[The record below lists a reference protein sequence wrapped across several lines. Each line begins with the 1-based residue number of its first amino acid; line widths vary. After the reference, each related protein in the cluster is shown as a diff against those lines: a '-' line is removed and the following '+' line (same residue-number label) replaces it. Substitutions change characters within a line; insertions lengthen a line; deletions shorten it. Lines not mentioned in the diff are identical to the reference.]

1 MADDIYSDGSY
12 LENNPSWHV
21 DDSPWKAQKI
31 IKMIEKHDIDP
42 SSVCEIG
49 CGAGEILR
57 QLSQRSLLSE
67 VTFYGYEISPQ
78 AYDLCKQRESEKVK
92 FFLEDLTVN
101 VNACF
106 DVVLALDV
114 IEHVEDYRGFLRRL
128 RTKGRH
134 KIFHIPLDFN
144 ALCLMSVGFLAS
156 QRKSIGHI
164 HYFTKDTALSTLQET
179 GYEIIDWFYTRA
191 DLELP
196 KPTWKAKLAHLPSRI
211 VSPINE
217 DLSVR
222 LFGGSILVLTR

>member
-1 MADDIYSDGSY
+1 MADNMHGDGSY
-12 LENNPSWHV
+12 PENNPSWHV
-21 DDSPWKAQKI
+21 EDSPWQAKKI
-31 IKMIEKHDIDP
+31 IKMIEKHHMDP

-49 CGAGEILR
+49 CGAGEILT
-57 QLSQRSLLSE
+57 QLSQRSLVSE

-78 AYDLCKQRESEKVK
+78 AYGLCKQRESEKVK

-106 DVVLALDV
+106 DVVLAIDV
-114 IEHVEDYRGFLRRL
+114 IEHVEDYRRFLRRL
-128 RTKGRH
+128 RTKGRY
-134 KIFHIPLDFN
+134 KILHIPLDFN

-164 HYFTKDTALSTLQET
+164 HYFAKDTALSTLQET

-191 DLELP
+191 NLELP
-196 KPTWKAKLAHLPSRI
+196 KPAWKAKLAHLPSRI

-222 LFGGSILVLTR
+222 LFGG